1 MTNKLIGFVAKVRRL
16 ESALAARVEGASRR
30 AAGSA
35 PRQPLELILAAVEIV
50 EREIQPAGRGRLAFP
65 FTHVHVQF
73 AAASAAAKARLELAC
88 EGPPTLQARM
98 LERLESAGCAVNTL
112 EVDVSFAAEAPADW
126 SHGDLDVRGTRT
138 AAVAT
143 PPAPPLPLRL
153 ELTVT
158 HGTAE
163 RSVYVFDSAPIA
175 LGRGDEVRDEHQRLL
190 RTNQVAFTEGAD
202 DVTQSVSR
210 LHARIEQGA
219 APDGVRLFDDGSARG
234 TSVIRK
240 GRGFPVPRG
249 TKGLRLQSGDE
260 IVLGLARLRVRL

>member
-1 MTNKLIGFVAKVRRL
+1 MKTNISRLVAKARRL
-16 ESALAARVEGASRR
+16 ESVLAARVEGASRR
-30 AAGSA
+30 AAGSS
-35 PRQPLELILAAVEIV
+35 PRPPLELIIAVV
-50 EREIQPAGRGRLAFP
+50 EVVEQEIQPAGRGRLAFP

-73 AAASAAAKARLELAC
+73 SAASPAAKARLEVAC
-88 EGPPTLQARM
+88 EGPPTLQARV
-98 LERLESAGCAVNTL
+98 LERLEAGGCAVNAL
-112 EVDVSFAAEAPADW
+112 EVSVSFTDEAEADW
-126 SHGDLDVRGTRT
+126 SHGDFDVRYTRT
-138 AAVAT
+138 SVLAT
-143 PPAPPLPLRL
+143 PAAPPLPVRL

-175 LGRGDEVRDEHQRLL
+175 LGRGDEVRDDRQRLL

-202 DVTQSVSR
+202 DVNQSVSR
-210 LHARIEQGA
+210 LHARIERDTA
-219 APDGVRLFDDGSARG
+219 LDGVRLFDDGSARG

-260 IVLGLARLRVRL
+260 IVLGLARLRVKV